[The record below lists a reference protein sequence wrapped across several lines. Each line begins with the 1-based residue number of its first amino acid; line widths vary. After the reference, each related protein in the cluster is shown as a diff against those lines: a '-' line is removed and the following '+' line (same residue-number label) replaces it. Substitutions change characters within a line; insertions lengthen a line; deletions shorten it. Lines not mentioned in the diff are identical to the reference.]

1 MMPDNACLKTET
13 KTIVRNV
20 IWNGIVRKNSKAFIY
35 NMDGTVSVVENGTE
49 QDRMELKSFAEWLDD
64 KII

>member
-1 MMPDNACLKTET
+1 MPDNVCLKTET

-20 IWNGIVRKNSKAFIY
+20 IWNGIVRKNSKAFVY
-35 NMDGTVSVVENGTE
+35 NMDGTVSILEDGTE
-49 QDRMELKSFAEWLDD
+49 RDRMELKSFAEWLDD